1 MALRV
6 LIERKRELRQNLF
19 AAYVD
24 LCKAFDS
31 VHREALWRV
40 LQFQGVPSKLV
51 DLIAAL
57 YSGTESVVRCGGAIS
72 DFFPVDSGVCQGCVL
87 APTLLSA
94 CMDCTAT

>member
-6 LIERKRELRQNLF
+6 LIERKREFRQKLF

-24 LCKAFDS
+24 PRKAFDS

-40 LQFQGVPSKLV
+40 LQLRGVSSKLV

-57 YSGTESVVRCGGAIS
+57 
-72 DFFPVDSGVCQGCVL
+72 
-87 APTLLSA
+87 
-94 CMDCTAT
+94 